1 MTHLNNKLTI
11 RLNETQK
18 QRIQNFSNKHKV
30 EFSSHVRDNWLDIML
45 SVSPEDIQKLKGMA
59 NLKDVNEFVTY
70 LKQNAKWFNT
80 ELYFEEFLK
89 EHGKN

>member
-1 MTHLNNKLTI
+1 
-11 RLNETQK
+11 
-18 QRIQNFSNKHKV
+18 
-30 EFSSHVRDNWLDIML
+30 ML